1 MLFFCYNF
9 KVTTNKG
16 EKMRILLILSVFL
29 ISLFAKIDL
38 NTATVEQLHTL
49 KGIGHKKALA
59 ILEYRKK
66 HKFTKI
72 EDIMKV
78 KGIGKKLFEKIKSEI
93 EVK

>member
-1 MLFFCYNF
+1 
-9 KVTTNKG
+9 
-16 EKMRILLILSVFL
+16 MRVLLILSIFF

-38 NTATVEQLHTL
+38 NTATMEQLHTL
-49 KGIGHKKALA
+49 KGIGHKKAVA
-59 ILEYRKK
+59 IIEYRKE
-66 HKFTKI
+66 HNFTKI

>member
-1 MLFFCYNF
+1 
-9 KVTTNKG
+9 
-16 EKMRILLILSVFL
+16 MRILLILSVFF
-29 ISLFAKIDL
+29 ISLFAKVDL
-38 NTATVEQLHTL
+38 NTATMEQLHTL
-49 KGIGHKKALA
+49 KGIGHKKAVA
-59 ILEYRKK
+59 IIEYRKE

>member
-1 MLFFCYNF
+1 
-9 KVTTNKG
+9 
-16 EKMRILLILSVFL
+16 MRILLILSIFF

-38 NTATVEQLHTL
+38 NTATMEQLHTL
-49 KGIGHKKALA
+49 KGIGHKKAVA
-59 ILEYRKK
+59 IIEYRKE
-66 HKFTKI
+66 HNFTKI